1 VCSASPVLLQIK
13 YVVSSCLTCQL
24 LWLPSLFLLCSHSYN
39 LGIASV
45 KGIRMFRQVRVVP

>member
-1 VCSASPVLLQIK
+1 MCSASPVLLQIK